1 MPMRASCRPSL
12 PSLPRRSASTQP
24 RSPARSNLKCLSSD
38 RATRRS
44 SWPNWRGA
52 VCSRPTDKR
61 LRSRRV
67 SACASRRS
75 PRRAPRRRRRSSG
88 QTRSYDHAV
97 GAGIIAVGSR
107 LDKNNYD
114 EEMKLWARDPQ
125 KLLPK
130 AVLLQ
135 ANMAAVQAIGPLYLQ
150 QHLEQQQID
159 ELTKAAVA
167 LKEGEVFDLTKVEY
181 QLAEAKRKS
190 ARRRWMLGWRRRWLT
205 STPSSSRRLRPSAPA
220 LRATPKS
227 TPRRSPSWWPTSRAC
242 WTR

>member
-1 MPMRASCRPSL
+1 VLAADRQAPSVTEGVSVREPAQSTSSAAPPPLQRADSI
-12 PSLPRRSASTQP
+12 
-24 RSPARSNLKCLSSD
+24 
-38 RATRRS
+38 
-44 SWPNWRGA
+44 
-52 VCSRPTDKR
+52 
-61 LRSRRV
+61 
-67 SACASRRS
+67 
-75 PRRAPRRRRRSSG
+75 
-88 QTRSYDHAV
+88 DHAV